1 MEFPLIDLHI
11 HTRYSDGRNTV
22 MDIVRHAEASGL
34 EAIAITDHYHM
45 IGYERTANYIFEIR
59 ESSEEASSTR
69 VLVGLEVHPS
79 GNAIPQLLDHV
90 KKSLDIILFDPVD
103 ADPSLLS
110 VLDRESL
117 FEHFA
122 RVYREASMVPW
133 IDVIAHPFCLGRF
146 SGVKHFSD
154 IEDWLIEEFIEASVN
169 GEKYI
174 EVMNEMIWW
183 FPNSPVNQ
191 FTKDYTRFIR
201 KALKKGARFTMGS
214 DAHCSVGVGNLLWT
228 IKVLRGAGVGVKD
241 LISLDELMK
250 LRKH

>member
-1 MEFPLIDLHI
+1 MLPFIDLHI
-11 HTRYSDGRNTV
+11 HTRHSDGRNMV
-22 MDIVRHAEASGL
+22 RDVVRHAEANGV

-90 KKSLDIILFDPVD
+90 KKNLDIILFDPVD

-122 RVYREASMVPW
+122 RVYREASTVPW

-183 FPNSPVNQ
+183 FPNSPVRR
-191 FTKDYTRFIR
+191 FTKEYIEFVKRAV
-201 KALKKGARFTMGS
+201 KMGAKFSIGS
-214 DAHCSVGVGNLLWT
+214 DAHCSQGVGNIMWSRM
-228 IKVLRGAGVGVKD
+228 VLERAGAGAENVINIED
-241 LISLDELMK
+241 LS
-250 LRKH
+250 R